1 MPDDITDM
9 PPVPATGAGSRTG
22 GTTADT
28 ITSLAQLE
36 ALYGVPNDAST
47 VKEVAVI
54 TAEYRAM
61 IEASPFAALATSGPE
76 GLDCSPRG
84 DRPGELVRIADPRTL
99 LMPDRRGNNR
109 VDSLR
114 NILRDPR
121 VALMFL
127 IPGHGNAL
135 RVNGRAHLSV
145 APALLDSFV
154 VEGKSPRSVIV
165 VAVESVYFQCARAIL
180 RARLWNPEAQ
190 VPAGTLPTPGRILA
204 ALSEGTVGGEPYD
217 TGWAARAKETMW

>member
-1 MPDDITDM
+1 MAHRIDD
-9 PPVPATGAGSRTG
+9 
-22 GTTADT
+22 
-28 ITSLAQLE
+28 LAQLE

-47 VKEVAVI
+47 VKEVAFV
-54 TAEYRAM
+54 TPEYRAM
-61 IEASPFAALATSGPE
+61 IEASPFLALATSGPE

-84 DRPGELVRIADPRTL
+84 DRPGELVRLADERTL

-145 APALLDSFV
+145 EPSLLESFV
-154 VEGKSPRSVIV
+154 VEGKAPRSVIV
-165 VAVESVYFQCARAIL
+165 VAVESVYFQCARAII
-180 RARLWNPEAQ
+180 RARLWDAEAR
-190 VPAGTLPTPGRILA
+190 VAPGGLPTPGRILA
-204 ALSEGTVGGEPYD
+204 SLSAGQVGGEPYD
-217 TGWAARAKETMW
+217 SNWAARAKETMW

>member
-1 MPDDITDM
+1 MPQFIDSI
-9 PPVPATGAGSRTG
+9 AA
-22 GTTADT
+22 
-28 ITSLAQLE
+28 LE

-47 VKEVAVI
+47 VKEVPVI
-54 TAEYRAM
+54 TPEYRTM

-84 DRPGELVRIADPRTL
+84 DRVGELVRVADERTL

-121 VALMFL
+121 VGLMFL

-135 RVNGRAHLSV
+135 RVNGRARISIE
-145 APALLDSFV
+145 PSLLESFV
-154 VEGKSPRSVIV
+154 VEGKAPRSVIV
-165 VAVESVYFQCARAIL
+165 IAVESVYFQCARAVI
-180 RARLWNPEAQ
+180 RARLWDAEAR
-190 VPAGTLPTPGRILA
+190 VAPGSLPTPGRILA
-204 ALSEGTVGGEPYD
+204 SLSAGQVGGEPYD
-217 TGWAARAKETMW
+217 SSWAARAKETMW